1 MYDIIYFNCIKLLV
15 THQASVINVEIKR
28 LYNMPKYIEKAE
40 EVKLPVLPLK
50 GTTAFPALPIN
61 LEITRDISMKAFH
74 AAVQHESRVILVSQ
88 KDIAVENPTPKDL
101 YKIGTVCAIKHVTK
115 TPDGMYNVI
124 FEGLCRA
131 KITSFEFSDG
141 FFTAEAVCK
150 VMFSDMPITPK
161 TGSIIND
168 IIKLLNET
176 KKIHPLIT
184 DELLGNAI
192 AIKQPSV
199 FADFVAANFLLNL
212 ENKQKILDII
222 NHVTRLER
230 LLFILTEERS
240 IVECEFRIH
249 QHVRKKIDE
258 HQKEFYLREQMKFIQ
273 QELGEDA
280 DEIEEYAEKIEK
292 ANLPQNVKEKLNK
305 ELSKLS
311 KTPFGAAEST
321 VLRNYL
327 DTCLEIPW
335 NKASNQ
341 EINIA
346 TAKNILEKEHEGLKK
361 IKERMLEYVAVKSL
375 SPDVKNQ
382 IICLVGPPGIGKT
395 SIIASL
401 ARAMKRK
408 YARISLGGIR
418 DEADIRGHRKTY
430 VGAMPGRI
438 VNAITEA
445 ESMNPIIALDEIDKL
460 CRDNHGDPSSAL
472 LEALDPEQ
480 NKYFRDHFLEIPL
493 DLSDC
498 IFIATANNYEDIPT
512 PLLDRMEVIHLPS
525 YSRTEKFAIATKHL
539 LPKQMK
545 RHGLKKSTFKISP
558 DAIYELID
566 YYTREAGVRNL
577 EREIAALCRKAAVK
591 IVENTASTVR
601 ISASDMESYL
611 GKRKYLP
618 ELISEHDEI
627 GIVNGLAY
635 TSVGGD
641 LLKVEVVTMNGSGK
655 IELTGSLG
663 DVMKESAKIA
673 ISYIRSVSD
682 VLNID
687 SALFEKKDIHI
698 HFPEGAVPKDG
709 PSAGVTMTCAL
720 VSALTNIPVRRDV
733 AMTGEI
739 TLTGKVLPIG
749 GLKEKTLAAYC
760 AGVKNVLI
768 PRENEK
774 DLDEIDVEARENLNF
789 ILCDT
794 AQDIFKN
801 ALVSIPAP
809 KGKREDIQCKEA
821 TLTIPL
827 PLTNSHATM

>member
-1 MYDIIYFNCIKLLV
+1 
-15 THQASVINVEIKR
+15 
-28 LYNMPKYIEKAE
+28 MPKYIEKAE

-50 GTTAFPALPIN
+50 GTTAFPALPVN
-61 LEITRDISMKAFH
+61 LEITRDMSIKAFH
-74 AAVQHESRVILVSQ
+74 AAIQNESRVILVSQ
-88 KDIAVENPTPKDL
+88 KDIAVENPGPKDL
-101 YKIGTVCAIKHVTK
+101 YKMGTMCAIKHVTK
-115 TPDGMYNVI
+115 NPDGIYNVI
-124 FEGLCRA
+124 FEGICRA
-131 KITSFEFSDG
+131 KISSFEFADG
-141 FFTAEAVCK
+141 YFTADAVCK
-150 VMFSDMPITPK
+150 VMFSDTPLTPK
-161 TGSIIND
+161 ASALMND

-192 AIKQPSV
+192 AIKQPST
-199 FADFVAANFLLNL
+199 FADFVASSFLMNL
-212 ENKQKILDII
+212 ENKQKILDVI
-222 NHVTRLER
+222 NHVTRLEK
-230 LLFILTEERS
+230 LLAILNEEQS
-240 IVECEFRIH
+240 IIECEFRIH
-249 QHVRKKIDE
+249 QNVRRRIDE
-258 HQKEFYLREQMKFIQ
+258 HQKEFYLREQVKFIQ

-292 ANLPQNVKEKLNK
+292 ASLPQNVAEKLKK

-335 NKASNQ
+335 NKLSNQ
-341 EINIA
+341 QVNIK
-346 TAKNILEKEHEGLKK
+346 TAKAILEKDHEGLKK
-361 IKERMLEYVAVKSL
+361 IKERMLEYVAVKAL
-375 SPDVKNQ
+375 SPDIKNQ

-445 ESMNPIIALDEIDKL
+445 ESMNPVIALDEIDKL

-480 NKYFRDHFLEIPL
+480 NKYFRDHFLELPI

-498 IFIATANNYEDIPT
+498 IFVATANNYDDIPT
-512 PLLDRMEVIHLPS
+512 PLLDRMEVIQLPA
-525 YSRTEKFAIATKHL
+525 YSRTEKLAIATRHL

-545 RHGLKKSTFKISP
+545 RHGLTKTSFKLSS
-558 DAIYELID
+558 DALCELVD

-591 IVENTASTVR
+591 IVESNSATVK
-601 ISASDMESYL
+601 ISASDVESYL

-618 ELISEHDEI
+618 ELISESDEV
-627 GIVNGLAY
+627 GVVNGLAY
-635 TSVGGD
+635 TTVGGD
-641 LLKVEVVTMNGSGK
+641 LLKVEVAIMNGSGK
-655 IELTGSLG
+655 LELTGSLG

-673 ISYIRSVSD
+673 ISYIRSVAD
-682 VLNID
+682 TLGVDATIFD
-687 SALFEKKDIHI
+687 KRDIHI

-720 VSALTNIPVRRDV
+720 VSALTNTPVRRDV

-739 TLTGKVLPIG
+739 TLRGKVLPIG
-749 GLKEKTLAAYC
+749 GLKEKTLAAYS
-760 AGVKNVLI
+760 AGVKTVLI

-774 DLDEIDVEARENLNF
+774 DLDEIDAKARESLNF
-789 ILCDT
+789 VLCDT

-801 ALVSIPAP
+801 ALVDTKKSADQ
-809 KGKREDIQCKEA
+809 EN
-821 TLTIPL
+821 TTIHCDTAIAISVPC
-827 PLTNSHATM
+827 PSSHATV